1 MRIQSDDGQ
10 PVAAWCTTLSPW
22 RNSVRLSSV
31 NLMQDGQIR
40 TQHSLEAVLATQL
53 RGARLA
59 RGWSQAEVAEKMKSR
74 GYDWHQTTVAK
85 TEASAR
91 PLRVNELQALA
102 SSLGLSLAA
111 LLPETDDPPQALA
124 ARGHLEELHLRD
136 ARLAADQHGV
146 LEQID
151 LLQGQA
157 EWYADERKKLEAE
170 IKKAEYAYEAA
181 RSDLRQREGEAE
193 VPTDN

>member
-1 MRIQSDDGQ
+1 MIE
-10 PVAAWCTTLSPW
+10 
-22 RNSVRLSSV
+22 
-31 NLMQDGQIR
+31 
-40 TQHSLEAVLATQL
+40 HSLEAVLATQL

-59 RGWSQAEVAEKMKSR
+59 RGWSQAEVAEKMKAR

-102 SSLGLSLAA
+102 SSLGLSLAT
-111 LLPETDDPPQALA
+111 LLPETDDPSQALA

-136 ARLAADQHGV
+136 ARLAADQQGV
-146 LEQID
+146 MRQLD

-157 EWYADERKKLEAE
+157 DWYADERKKLGVQIKEAE
-170 IKKAEYAYEAA
+170 QAYAAA
-181 RSDLRQREGEAE
+181 RGDAASVNAE
-193 VPTDN
+193 RRSADT